1 MRARRA
7 LLYVPGDDI
16 HKIEKAIS
24 LGVDCICMDLED
36 GVAANQKEQA
46 RFTIR
51 QALQT
56 LDFGA
61 SEYLVRINPIGSGLE
76 LLDLEQAL
84 PGRPQG
90 IVVPKLE
97 NGSQLRWVGEQ
108 LTETENSSNATP
120 GSMIVLAGVETA
132 RGILNLP
139 EIINADPRLQ
149 ALIFGA
155 EDFAND
161 LGATRTPEGW
171 EVFYARSAV
180 VTHTAAAN
188 LQAIDQVYVDF
199 NDIEGLIRD
208 ARQGANMGFSGKQII
223 HPKQVQPVQ
232 EVFTPSDEAIARALQ
247 IMEASKSYH
256 DAGKGAFALD
266 GKMIDAPVVKRALGI
281 IREAV
286 DTGLIPVTWREE
298 YE

>member
-7 LLYVPGDDI
+7 LLYVPGDDL

-36 GVAANQKEQA
+36 GVAAYRKEQA
-46 RFTIR
+46 RFTIS

-56 LDFGA
+56 LDFGV
-61 SEYLVRINPIGSGLE
+61 SECLVRINPVGSGLE
-76 LLDLEQAL
+76 LLDLEQVL

-90 IVVPKLE
+90 IVVPKLKS
-97 NGSQLRWVGEQ
+97 GDQLRWVSSKI
-108 LTETENSSNATP
+108 TEAERSSNFSP
-120 GSMIVLAGVETA
+120 GSTVIIANVETA

-139 EIINADPRLQ
+139 EIVVAEPRLQ

-171 EVFYARSAV
+171 EVFYARSAI

-199 NDIEGLIRD
+199 NDTDGLIRD

-232 EVFTPSDEAIARALQ
+232 EVFTPGDEAIARALR
-247 IMEASKSYH
+247 IMEASKNYQ

-266 GKMIDAPVVKRALGI
+266 GRMIDAPIIKSAQRVLEKARAAGKI
-281 IREAV
+281 
-286 DTGLIPVTWREE
+286 
-298 YE
+298 

>member
-7 LLYVPGDDI
+7 LLYVPGDDLY
-16 HKIEKAIS
+16 KIEKAIS

-36 GVAANQKEQA
+36 GVAAQRKEHA
-46 RFTIR
+46 RVTIR
-51 QALQT
+51 QALQA

-61 SEYLVRINPIGSGLE
+61 SEYLVRINPVGSGLE
-76 LLDLEQAL
+76 MPDLELVL

-90 IVVPKLE
+90 VVVPKLE
-97 NGSQLRWVGEQ
+97 SGDQLSWVSDRISEA
-108 LTETENSSNATP
+108 EKESNSSP
-120 GSMIVLAGVETA
+120 GSTIIIAIVETA

-139 EIINADPRLQ
+139 EIIVADPRLQ

-161 LGATRTPEGW
+161 LGATRTPDGW
-171 EVFYARSAV
+171 EVFYARSAI
-180 VTHTAAAN
+180 VTHTAAAD

-199 NDIEGLIRD
+199 NDTDGLIRD

-232 EVFTPSDEAIARALQ
+232 EVFTPSDEAIARAKK
-247 IMEASKSYH
+247 IIEASISYQ
-256 DAGKGAFALD
+256 DAGKGAFALE
-266 GKMIDAPVVKRALGI
+266 GRMIDAPIIKSAQRVLEKARAAGKI
-281 IREAV
+281 
-286 DTGLIPVTWREE
+286 
-298 YE
+298 

>member
-7 LLYVPGDDI
+7 LLYVPGDDFY
-16 HKIEKAIS
+16 KIEKAIS

-36 GVAANQKEQA
+36 GVAANRKEQA
-46 RFTIR
+46 RATIR
-51 QALQT
+51 QALQN

-61 SEYLVRINPIGSGLE
+61 SEYLVRINPVGSGLE
-76 LLDLEQAL
+76 ILDLEFTL

-97 NGSQLRWVGEQ
+97 SGDQLRWVSDRISEA
-108 LTETENSSNATP
+108 EMYSNSTP
-120 GSMIVLAGVETA
+120 GSTIIIAIVETA

-139 EIINADPRLQ
+139 EIIDAEPRLQ

-161 LGATRTPEGW
+161 LGATRTPDGW
-171 EVFYARSAV
+171 EVFYARSAI
-180 VTHTAAAN
+180 VTHTAAAD

-199 NDIEGLIRD
+199 NDTDGLIRD

-232 EVFTPSDEAIARALQ
+232 EVFTPSDEAIARAKK
-247 IMEASKSYH
+247 IIEASKSYEEV
-256 DAGKGAFALD
+256 GKGAFALE
-266 GKMIDAPVVKRALGI
+266 GRMIDAPIIKSAQRVIEKARAAGKI
-281 IREAV
+281 
-286 DTGLIPVTWREE
+286 
-298 YE
+298 

>member
-7 LLYVPGDDI
+7 LLYVPGDDL

-36 GVAANQKEQA
+36 GVAANRKEQA

-56 LDFGA
+56 LDFGV
-61 SEYLVRINPIGSGLE
+61 SECLVRINPVGSGLE
-76 LLDLEQAL
+76 LLDLEQVL
-84 PGRPQG
+84 PVRPQG
-90 IVVPKLE
+90 VVVPKLE
-97 NGSQLRWVGEQ
+97 SGDQLRWVSTKI
-108 LTETENSSNATP
+108 TEAERSSNSSL
-120 GSMIVLAGVETA
+120 GSTVIIANVETA

-139 EIINADPRLQ
+139 EIVVAEPRLQ

-171 EVFYARSAV
+171 EVFYARSAI

-199 NDIEGLIRD
+199 NDTDGLIRD

-232 EVFTPSDEAIARALQ
+232 EVFTPDDEAIARALR
-247 IMEASKSYH
+247 IMEASKNYQ

-266 GKMIDAPVVKRALGI
+266 GRMIDAPIIKSAQRVLEKARAAGKI
-281 IREAV
+281 
-286 DTGLIPVTWREE
+286 
-298 YE
+298 